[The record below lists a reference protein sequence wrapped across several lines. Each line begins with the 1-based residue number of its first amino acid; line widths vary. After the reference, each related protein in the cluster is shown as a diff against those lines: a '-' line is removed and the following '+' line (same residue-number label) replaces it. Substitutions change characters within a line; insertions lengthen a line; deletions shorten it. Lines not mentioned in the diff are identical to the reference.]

1 MDEIV
6 RQENVDE
13 EGCRIT
19 IGPLLDSII
28 NRQLVQNRLAKEEER
43 AKRHVFHRRM
53 CVIFGT

>member
-1 MDEIV
+1 MKK
-6 RQENVDE
+6 
-13 EGCRIT
+13 GCRI
-19 IGPLLDSII
+19 IIWPLLDSII